1 MQRAEAMKEIIHDRS
16 MAMDTGELGAVKI
29 ACPVRWG
36 VAGKGFAH
44 ADTSPAAYPAAAA
57 GLRQK
62 GTAMPEDA
70 AANAAA
76 PQTRVREMQTK
87 LHRWA
92 VIAAAA

>member
-1 MQRAEAMKEIIHDRS
+1 MQRAEALKEIIHDRS

-57 GLRQK
+57 GL
-62 GTAMPEDA
+62 
-70 AANAAA
+70 
-76 PQTRVREMQTK
+76 
-87 LHRWA
+87 
-92 VIAAAA
+92 